1 VSARKVLAGYAAGMG
16 VLVGCF
22 VAVPALRTAL
32 FGLVGLVGATAVL
45 VGVRW
50 HRPRR
55 GYAWWLLSAG
65 MVLLAVRDTLY
76 SVGAEFSRGTPTS
89 AADVSYL
96 FMFPLIGGGL
106 LALTRSRIVVRD
118 RSQFLD
124 FLIFSTAGGFL
135 LWIFFVGPYL
145 TGPGLSLFGR
155 STLAAFALADLLLL
169 ATTTRLLTSTP
180 VNPAAVLLV
189 IGAAGMLVADLGYTI
204 ALLKGGWQ
212 PGGRVELGWF
222 AFSIGWGAA
231 ALHPRMVQLTEPA
244 QPRSIEVRWARQ
256 ALLGMAAVLAPSVL
270 LLQAVTGEVHDAVVI
285 AVASGVMSVLVLSR
299 LADAAGAHRLAITR
313 ERSLRKAAADLVSAT
328 RAAEVDRAV
337 RAAVARLV
345 PRHASHR
352 VVFTV
357 NRTDGVPAA
366 AMSIW
371 GTAVAAPSAY
381 YPAPSAATARRTRV
395 LRVATLQPALAEQL
409 GQFTT
414 AVLCPLVLDERA
426 TGVPRVGALLVA
438 ADAVV
443 LAGLRD
449 SLEVLAAQVALALER
464 IGLSQEISRRDTET
478 YFRSVVQNATDVIL
492 VVDDDRSIRYA
503 SPSVRTVIGIEPTDC
518 TALGSVVH
526 PDDQESVADL
536 LDPTRS
542 ASGEWA
548 DWTVRRPDGER
559 IHLEVSCRDLRRDRT
574 VRGLVVT
581 MRDITERRR
590 LEQELSHR
598 SMHDVL
604 TGLANRASFQD
615 QVYAAVGHAR
625 RSGRTV
631 GVLCIDLDEFSAI
644 NDAHGHA
651 VGDGLLIAVAE
662 RVREIVVATGMVAR
676 LGGDE
681 FAVLV
686 PDAESAEQ
694 AEQIADHL
702 IRALAEPLA
711 VGDTPVNGSVSIGVA
726 TSADATDA
734 GELLKHADLA
744 LYVAKGAGK
753 GRWCR
758 YQSELHT
765 AIVQRLE
772 LRTALAE
779 AVERSSFAVEYQPI
793 VDLYSGAP
801 VGFEALVRWHH
812 PGRGQVPPEQFIAL
826 AEETGLIEQI
836 GDWVLRQAVAAAG
849 RWRRDRPP
857 AATPYVSVNVSA
869 RQLGAGGFVERVRAA
884 LAAAD
889 VPPTLLMLEITESM
903 LLRDDDRVWAELT
916 ELRTLGVR
924 VAIDDFGTG
933 FSSLS
938 YLQQMPAD
946 VLKIDRSFTATVAS
960 SRRQLLLLEGIIR
973 LAGALSLDI
982 IAEGVET
989 EVVRTLLMDMGC
1001 PSGQGYLF
1009 SRSLSEEDATRWEP
1023 KRRTPAVPLQRS

>member
-1 VSARKVLAGYAAGMG
+1 MSARKVLTRYAVGMG

-22 VAVPALRTAL
+22 FAVPALRTLL
-32 FGLVGLVGATAVL
+32 FALVGLAGATAVL

-50 HRPRR
+50 HRPQR
-55 GYAWWLLSAG
+55 GYTWWLLSAG
-65 MVLLAVRDTLY
+65 MALLAVGDTLY
-76 SVGAEFSRGTPTS
+76 SLDASLPSDAPAS

-96 FMFPLIGGGL
+96 LMFPLIGAGL
-106 LALTRSRIVVRD
+106 LGLTRSNIVARD

-124 FLIFSTAGGFL
+124 FLIFCTAGGFL
-135 LWIFFVGPYL
+135 LWIFVLGPYL
-145 TGPGLSLFGR
+145 DGPGLNPFSR
-155 STLAAFALADLLLL
+155 STLAAFAFADLLVL
-169 ATTTRLLTSTP
+169 AATARLLTATP
-180 VNPAAVLLV
+180 INPAAVLLLV
-189 IGAAGMLVADLGYTI
+189 GAAGMLAADLGYGI
-204 ALLKGGWQ
+204 ALHNGGWQ
-212 PGGRVELGWF
+212 PGGPVELGWF
-222 AFSIGWGAA
+222 TFSVCWGAA
-231 ALHPRMVQLTEPA
+231 ALHPRMTRLTVPA
-244 QPRSIEVRWARQ
+244 QPRQTEVGRLRLV
-256 ALLGMAAVLAPSVL
+256 LLGFAAVLAPAVL
-270 LLQAVTGEVHDAVVI
+270 LLEAVTGEVHDGTVI
-285 AVASGVMSVLVLSR
+285 AVVSGVMFVLVLSR
-299 LADAAGAHRLAITR
+299 LADAADAHRLVVSR

-328 RAAEVDRAV
+328 AAREVDRAV

-345 PRHASHR
+345 PKHAPHR

-357 NRTDGVPAA
+357 NRADGVPATA
-366 AMSIW
+366 TSIW
-371 GTAVAAPSAY
+371 GPAVAEPSTY
-381 YPAPSAATARRTRV
+381 YPAPSAATARRTRL
-395 LRVATLQPALAEQL
+395 LRVGMLQPALAGQL
-409 GQFTT
+409 GQFST

-438 ADAVV
+438 ADQTV

-464 IGLSQEISRRDTET
+464 IGLSQEISRRDTEA

-503 SPSVRTVIGIEPTDC
+503 SPSVRTVIGIEPADC
-518 TALGSVVH
+518 AELNSVVH
-526 PDDQESVADL
+526 PDDRELIDDL
-536 LDPTRS
+536 LDPARS
-542 ASGEWA
+542 SGGEWA

-574 VRGLVVT
+574 VRGVVVT
-581 MRDITERRR
+581 MRDMTERRR
-590 LEQELSHR
+590 LERELTHR
-598 SMHDVL
+598 SLHDVL

-631 GVLCIDLDEFSAI
+631 GVLCIDLDEFSSV

-651 VGDGLLIAVAE
+651 VGDGLLIAVGQ
-662 RVREIVVATGMVAR
+662 RLRELVGATGMVAR

-686 PDAESAEQ
+686 PDAENAEQ
-694 AEQIADHL
+694 AERIADDLVH
-702 IRALAEPLA
+702 ALAEPLA
-711 VGDTPVNGSVSIGVA
+711 VGDTLVNGSVSIGVA

-734 GELLKHADLA
+734 GELLKHGDLA
-744 LYVAKGAGK
+744 LYVAKGGGK

-779 AVERSSFAVEYQPI
+779 AVERRSFMVEYQPI
-793 VDLYSGAP
+793 VDLYSGAAS
-801 VGFEALVRWHH
+801 GFEALVRWHH
-812 PGRGQVPPEQFIAL
+812 PGRGLVPPDQFIAL

-836 GDWVLRQAVAAAG
+836 GDWVLREAVAAAG
-849 RWRRDRPP
+849 RWRQNRDPS
-857 AATPYVSVNVSA
+857 ATPYVSVNVSA
-869 RQLGAGGFVERVRAA
+869 RQLRAGGFVDRVRAA
-884 LAAAD
+884 LGVAD
-889 VPPTLLMLEITESM
+889 VPPTLLMLEITESL
-903 LLRDDDRVWAELT
+903 LLRDDDQVWAELT

-973 LAGALSLDI
+973 LAGTLSLDI

-1001 PSGQGYLF
+1001 ASGQGYLF
-1009 SRSLSEEDATRWEP
+1009 SRPLAEEDATRWGPE
-1023 KRRTPAVPLQRS
+1023 RRSPAPIQRA

>member
-1 VSARKVLAGYAAGMG
+1 MSARKVLAWYVAVMG

-22 VAVPALRTAL
+22 FVVPVLRTVL
-32 FGLVGLVGATAVL
+32 SGLVGLGGVVAVV

-55 GYAWWLLSAG
+55 GYTWWLLSAG
-65 MVLLAVRDTLY
+65 MALLAVGDALY
-76 SVGAEFSRGTPTS
+76 SVDAGLPSDAPAS

-96 FMFPLIGGGL
+96 LMFPLIGAGL
-106 LALTRSRIVVRD
+106 LGLTRSNIVARD

-124 FLIFSTAGGFL
+124 FLIFSTAAGFL
-135 LWIFFVGPYL
+135 LWIFALAPHL
-145 TGPGLSLFGR
+145 TEPGV
-155 STLAAFALADLLLL
+155 STFSSSTVAAFALADLLVL
-169 ATTTRLLTSTP
+169 ATTVRLLTATRI
-180 VNPAAVLLV
+180 NPAAVLLM
-189 IGAAGMLVADLGYTI
+189 IGATGLLVADVGYGI
-204 ALLKGGWQ
+204 ALLGDGWQ
-212 PGGRVELGWF
+212 PGGPVELGWF
-222 AFSIGWGAA
+222 TFSACWGAA
-231 ALHPRMVQLTEPA
+231 ALHPDMAQLTEPA
-244 QPRSIEVRWARQ
+244 QPRQIEVGRLRLV
-256 ALLGMAAVLAPSVL
+256 LLGLAAVLAPAVL
-270 LLQAVTGEVHDAVVI
+270 LLQAVTGDVRDGTVI
-285 AVASGVMSVLVLSR
+285 AVVSGVMFVLVLSR
-299 LADAAGAHRLAITR
+299 LADAADAHRLVVAR

-328 RAAEVDRAV
+328 AAREVDRAV

-345 PRHASHR
+345 PKHAAHR

-357 NRTDGVPAA
+357 NRADGVPAVA
-366 AMSIW
+366 TSIW
-371 GTAVAAPSAY
+371 GPAVTEPSAY

-395 LRVATLQPALAEQL
+395 LRIGALQPALAEQL
-409 GQFTT
+409 GQFKT

-426 TGVPRVGALLVA
+426 TGLPRVGALLVA
-438 ADAVV
+438 ADSEV

-464 IGLSQEISRRDTET
+464 IGLSQEISRRDSEA
-478 YFRSVVQNATDVIL
+478 YFRSVVHNATDVIL

-518 TALGSVVH
+518 AELTSVVH
-526 PDDQESVADL
+526 PDDHDL
-536 LDPTRS
+536 LVDLLEPSRL
-542 ASGEWA
+542 AAGEWA

-574 VRGLVVT
+574 VRGVVVT

-590 LEQELSHR
+590 LERELTHR

-631 GVLCIDLDEFSAI
+631 GVLCVDLDEFSSV

-651 VGDGLLIAVAE
+651 VGDGLLIAVGQ
-662 RVREIVVATGMVAR
+662 RLRDLVGATGLVAR

-686 PDAESAEQ
+686 PDAESPERAEQ
-694 AEQIADHL
+694 VADEI

-711 VGDTPVNGSVSIGVA
+711 VGDIPVNGSVSVGVA

-734 GELLKHADLA
+734 GELLKHGDLA

-779 AVERSSFAVEYQPI
+779 AVERRSFVVEYQPI
-793 VDLYSGAP
+793 VDLYSGAAT
-801 VGFEALVRWHH
+801 GFEALVRWHH
-812 PGRGQVPPEQFIAL
+812 PGRGIVPPDQFIAL

-836 GDWVLRQAVAAAG
+836 GDWVLRQAVAAVG
-849 RWRRDRPP
+849 RWGQDRTP
-857 AATPYVSVNVSA
+857 ATTPYVSVNVSA
-869 RQLGAGGFVERVRAA
+869 RQLRAGGFVDRVRDA
-884 LAAAD
+884 LSAAD
-889 VPPTLLMLEITESM
+889 VPPTLLMLEITESL
-903 LLRDDDRVWAELT
+903 LLRDDDRVWAKLT

-938 YLQQMPAD
+938 YLQQVPAD

-960 SRRQLLLLEGIIR
+960 SRRQLLLLEGIVR
-973 LAGALSLDI
+973 LAGTLSLDVV
-982 IAEGVET
+982 AEGWK
-989 EVVRTLLMDMGC
+989 
-1001 PSGQGYLF
+1001 P
-1009 SRSLSEEDATRWEP
+1009 
-1023 KRRTPAVPLQRS
+1023 RRYAHC

>member
-1 VSARKVLAGYAAGMG
+1 MSARKVLTWYAAGMG

-22 VAVPALRTAL
+22 FVVPVLRTVL
-32 FGLVGLVGATAVL
+32 SGLVGLGGAAAVV

-55 GYAWWLLSAG
+55 GYTWWLLSAG
-65 MVLLAVRDTLY
+65 MALLAVGDALY
-76 SVGAEFSRGTPTS
+76 SVDPGLPSDAPAS

-96 FMFPLIGGGL
+96 LMFPLIGAGL
-106 LALTRSRIVVRD
+106 LGLTRSNIVTRD
-118 RSQFLD
+118 RSQFFD
-124 FLIFSTAGGFL
+124 FLIFSTAAGFL
-135 LWIFFVGPYL
+135 LWIFVLAPYL
-145 TGPGLSLFGR
+145 TEPGVSPFSS

-169 ATTTRLLTSTP
+169 ATTVRLLTTTRI
-180 VNPAAVLLV
+180 NPAAVLLV
-189 IGAAGMLVADLGYTI
+189 IGAAGLLAADLGYGI
-204 ALLKGGWQ
+204 ALLDDGWQ
-212 PGGRVELGWF
+212 PGGPVELGWF
-222 AFSIGWGAA
+222 AFSVCWGAA
-231 ALHPRMVQLTEPA
+231 ALHPDMTQLTEPA
-244 QPRSIEVRWARQ
+244 PPRQIEVGRLRLV
-256 ALLGMAAVLAPSVL
+256 LLGMAAVLAPAVL
-270 LLQAVTGEVHDAVVI
+270 LLQAVTGEVRDGTVI
-285 AVASGVMSVLVLSR
+285 AVVSGVMFVLVLSR
-299 LADAAGAHRLAITR
+299 LADAADAHRLAVAR

-328 RAAEVDRAV
+328 AAREVDRAV

-345 PRHASHR
+345 PKHAAHR

-357 NRTDGVPAA
+357 NRADGVPAVA
-366 AMSIW
+366 TSIW
-371 GTAVAAPSAY
+371 GPTVNEPSAY
-381 YPAPSAATARRTRV
+381 YPAPSVATARRTRV
-395 LRVATLQPALAEQL
+395 LRVGTLQPALAEQL
-409 GQFTT
+409 GQFKT

-426 TGVPRVGALLVA
+426 TGLPRVGALLVA
-438 ADAVV
+438 ADPEV

-464 IGLSQEISRRDTET
+464 IGLSQEISRRDSEA

-518 TALGSVVH
+518 TELTSVVH
-526 PDDQESVADL
+526 PDDEEMLDDL
-536 LDPTRS
+536 LEPVR
-542 ASGEWA
+542 AAGEWA

-590 LEQELSHR
+590 LEQELTHR

-631 GVLCIDLDEFSAI
+631 GVLCVDLDEFSSV

-651 VGDGLLIAVAE
+651 VGDGLLVAVGQ
-662 RVREIVVATGMVAR
+662 RLRELVGATGLVAR

-686 PDAESAEQ
+686 PDAENPEQ
-694 AEQIADHL
+694 AEQLADEI

-711 VGDTPVNGSVSIGVA
+711 VGDTLVNGSVSVGVA

-734 GELLKHADLA
+734 GELLKHGDLA

-779 AVERSSFAVEYQPI
+779 AVERRSFVVEYQPI
-793 VDLYSGAP
+793 VELRSGAAA
-801 VGFEALVRWHH
+801 GFEALVRWHH
-812 PGRGQVPPEQFIAL
+812 PGRGLVPPDQFIAL

-849 RWRRDRPP
+849 RWRQDRPP
-857 AATPYVSVNVSA
+857 TATPYVSVNVSA
-869 RQLGAGGFVERVRAA
+869 RQLRAGGFVDRVRDA
-884 LAAAD
+884 LSTAD
-889 VPPTLLMLEITESM
+889 VPPTLLMLEITESL
-903 LLRDDDRVWAELT
+903 LLRDDERVWAELT

-946 VLKIDRSFTATVAS
+946 VIKIDRSFTATVAS

-973 LAGALSLDI
+973 LAGTLSLDI
-982 IAEGVET
+982 VAEGVET
-989 EVVRTLLMDMGC
+989 EEVRMLLMDMGC
-1001 PSGQGYLF
+1001 ASGQGYLF
-1009 SRSLSEEDATRWEP
+1009 SRPLAEEDASRWAP
-1023 KRRTPAVPLQRS
+1023 QRRTPAPIQRG

>member
-1 VSARKVLAGYAAGMG
+1 MTWYAVAMG
-16 VLVGCF
+16 VLIGCF
-22 VAVPALRTAL
+22 FAVPVLRTPL
-32 FGLVGLVGATAVL
+32 FGLVGVTGA
-45 VGVRW
+45 VGVVIGVRRN
-50 HRPRR
+50 RPRR
-55 GYAWWLLSAG
+55 GYTWWLLSAG
-65 MVLLAVRDTLY
+65 MLSMAVGDTLY
-76 SVGAEFSRGTPTS
+76 SVDAALPSDVPAS
-89 AADVSYL
+89 AADVFYL
-96 FMFPLIGGGL
+96 LMLPLIGAGL
-106 LALTRSRIVVRD
+106 LGLTRSNIVARD

-124 FLIFSTAGGFL
+124 FLTFSTAAGFL
-135 LWIFFVGPYL
+135 LWVFVVGPYL
-145 TGPGLSLFGR
+145 SVPGLSPFSR
-155 STLAAFALADLLLL
+155 STLAAFVLADLLLL
-169 ATTTRLLTSTP
+169 ATTARLLTAVP

-189 IGAAGMLVADLGYTI
+189 IGAASMLAANLGYDA
-204 ALLKGGWQ
+204 ALLNGGWE
-212 PGGRVELGWF
+212 PGGPVELGWF
-222 AFSIGWGAA
+222 AFSFTWGAA
-231 ALHPRMVQLTEPA
+231 ALHPGMRQLTEPA
-244 QPRSIEVRWARQ
+244 QPRPIELGRLRLV
-256 ALLGMAAVLAPSVL
+256 LLGLAAVLAPTVL
-270 LLQAVTGEVHDAVVI
+270 LLQAATGQVQDGVVI
-285 AVASGVMSVLVLSR
+285 AVVSGVMFVLVLSR
-299 LADAAGAHRLAITR
+299 LADAADAYRLAVSR
-313 ERSLRKAAADLVSAT
+313 ERSLRKAAADLMAATAT
-328 RAAEVDRAV
+328 REVDRAV
-337 RAAVARLV
+337 RVAVARLV

-371 GTAVAAPSAY
+371 GPTTGGSSAF

-395 LRVATLQPALAEQL
+395 LRVKTLQPALAEQL
-409 GQFTT
+409 GQFES

-426 TGVPRVGALLVA
+426 DGAPRVGALLVA
-438 ADAVV
+438 ADGAV
-443 LAGLRD
+443 LSGLRD

-464 IGLSQEISRRDTET
+464 IGLSQEVHRRDSEA
-478 YFRSVVQNATDVIL
+478 YFRSVVHNASDVIL
-492 VVDDDRSIRYA
+492 VVDEDQSIRYA
-503 SPSVRTVIGIEPTDC
+503 SPSVRTVIGVEPAACTDLS
-518 TALGSVVH
+518 AVVH
-526 PDDQESVADL
+526 PDDQESVAAL
-536 LDPTRS
+536 LDPGRS
-542 ASGEWA
+542 ASGEWT

-590 LEQELSHR
+590 LEQELTHR

-615 QVYAAVGHAR
+615 QVYAAVGRAR
-625 RSGRTV
+625 QSGRTV
-631 GVLCIDLDEFSAI
+631 GALCIDLDEFSSV

-651 VGDGLLIAVAE
+651 VGDRLLIAIGQRLRA
-662 RVREIVVATGMVAR
+662 IVGQTGTVAR

-686 PDAESAEQ
+686 PDAENAEQ
-694 AEQIADHL
+694 AERIADHL
-702 IRALAEPLA
+702 VHALAEPLA
-711 VGDTPVNGSVSIGVA
+711 VGDTLVSGAVSVGVA
-726 TSADATDA
+726 TTADATDA

-744 LYVAKGAGK
+744 LYVAKGAGR

-758 YQSELHT
+758 YQSELHK

-779 AVERSSFAVEYQPI
+779 AVKRRGFSVEYQPI
-793 VDLYSGAP
+793 VDLVSGAA

-812 PGRGQVPPEQFIAL
+812 PGRGLIPPEQFIAL

-869 RQLGAGGFVERVRAA
+869 RQLHAGGFVDRVREV
-884 LAAAD
+884 LADAD
-889 VPPTLLMLEITESM
+889 LPPTLLMLEITESL
-903 LLRDDDRVWAELT
+903 LLRDDDQVWAELT

-946 VLKIDRSFTATVAS
+946 VIKIDRSFTATVAS

-973 LAGALSLDI
+973 LAGTLSLDI

-989 EVVRTLLMDMGC
+989 EVVRILLMDMDC
-1001 PSGQGYLF
+1001 TSGQGYLF
-1009 SRSLSEEDATRWEP
+1009 SRPLSEEDAARWLPE
-1023 KRRTPAVPLQRS
+1023 RRTPATPMQRTAG